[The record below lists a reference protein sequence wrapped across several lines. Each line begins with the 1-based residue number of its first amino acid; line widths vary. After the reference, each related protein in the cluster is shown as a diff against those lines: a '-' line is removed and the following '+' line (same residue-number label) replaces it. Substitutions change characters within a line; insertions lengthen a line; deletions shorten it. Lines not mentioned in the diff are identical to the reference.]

1 MTKQNNIFLKDK
13 RNLLVLKSRK
23 KIFTNLLGEHNS
35 TFGGVGLDF
44 KDLREYSSG
53 DDIRHINWKVT
64 AKTMTP
70 AINEYNEDK
79 QLNVVV
85 VYLNSGSLYFGTQK
99 SKQDTMV
106 EVMASLGYATVSKND
121 MLTTIFFSKDEEKF
135 FKPTKQKGVVDLT
148 IDTAYSLKMLGKEI
162 DYKKLNEY
170 LLKKIKKKSV
180 IFIIGDFLEFGDFRL
195 LGTKHEVNCVVVRDR
210 FEEDL
215 KLFGEF
221 DFIDTSSGDAEN
233 IFVDEESVKRY
244 NALLKQHDKQL
255 FAHFKKSNIR
265 YKKIYTDDSVILK
278 LNQLVKG

>member
-13 RNLLVLKSRK
+13 KNFLALKSRK
-23 KIFTNLLGEHNS
+23 KLFSNLLGEHNS

-79 QLNVVV
+79 QLSVVL
-85 VYLNSGSLYFGTQK
+85 VYLNSGSIYFGCHK

-135 FKPTKQKGVVDLT
+135 FKPSKHKGVVDLT
-148 IDTAYSLKMLGKEI
+148 IDTAYSLNMLGNEI

-170 LLKKIKKKSV
+170 LLSKIKRKSL

-195 LGTKHEVNCVVVRDR
+195 LGTKHEVNCVIVRDR

-221 DFIDTSSGDAEN
+221 NFIDTSTRDSEN
-233 IFVDEESVKRY
+233 IFLDESSVQKY
-244 NALLKQHDKQL
+244 NNLLKEHDNKFIKHLKQ
-255 FAHFKKSNIR
+255 SNIR
-265 YKKIYTDDSVILK
+265 YKKIYTDDSVLAKLK
-278 LNQLVKG
+278 QLVKV